1 MFNFK
6 ALLKSIGYRLMSM
19 VFSGLIALF
28 ITQDIKMAFM
38 IGLGDFLFKI
48 VFYYTYEVVV
58 EKFFYPKIE
67 PAVIWMTGLSG
78 AGKTTI
84 CKELEKQLTKWGNK
98 VVLLDGDEIRTMF
111 PSTGFDEESRKAH
124 NKRVAY
130 MSKLLKEQGSIVLV
144 SLISPYESSRKEAR
158 ELCEN
163 NRFFEVYI
171 STSLEVCSDRDVK
184 GLYAKAKSG
193 QIKNFTGI
201 DAPYEAP
208 QSADISIDTLNRSVE
223 DCAATIIRKIKL

>member
-6 ALLKSIGYRLMSM
+6 ALLKSVGYRLLSM
-19 VFSGLIALF
+19 IFSGLIALF
-28 ITQDIKMAFM
+28 ITQNVKIAFM
-38 IGLGDFLFKI
+38 IGLGDFFFKI
-48 VFYYTYEVVV
+48 VFYYVYEIAI
-58 EKFFYPKIE
+58 EKFFYPKIQ

-84 CKELEKQLTKWGNK
+84 CKELEKKLTKWGNK

-158 ELCEN
+158 DLCSN
-163 NRFFEVYI
+163 DRFFEVYI
-171 STSLEVCSDRDVK
+171 STSLELCAARDVK
-184 GLYAKAKSG
+184 GLYAKVKNG
-193 QIKNFTGI
+193 EIKNFTGI
-201 DAPYEAP
+201 DAPYETP
-208 QSADISIDTLNRSVE
+208 QSADINIDTHNLSVE
-223 DCAATIIRKIKL
+223 ECADQIIKKIKL

>member
-6 ALLKSIGYRLMSM
+6 ALLKSIGYRLLSM
-19 VFSGLIALF
+19 IFSGLIALF
-28 ITQDIKMAFM
+28 ITQDVKMAFM
-38 IGLGDFLFKI
+38 IGLGDFVFKI
-48 VFYYTYEVVV
+48 IFYYAYEVVV
-58 EKFFYPKIE
+58 EKFFYPKIQ
-67 PAVIWMTGLSG
+67 PTIIWMTGLSG

-130 MSKLLKEQGSIVLV
+130 MSKLLKEQGTIVLV

-158 ELCEN
+158 DLCGN
-163 NRFFEVYI
+163 DRFFEVYV

-208 QSADISIDTLNRSVE
+208 TNADISIDTLNRSVE
-223 DCAATIIRKIKL
+223 DCAAQIIKKIKI